1 MDVNRTILRP
11 NGRKGGTPFI
21 ARNSRGGIGSFVISG
36 MRRKV
41 ASRRGPSPSR
51 RGPSPSRRA
60 PSPRA
65 KPASQPPPLA
75 ARRTGERNPLDR
87 LAHRHEFTGIV
98 SRIIPGAGGAD
109 ENRNGAQRPAEAM
122 NGILGASL
130 GLQVAQCRRN
140 HEIFERR
147 RRKSVIPACPSRLC
161 KRTWRGTAKR
171 SPLEKHEA
179 GAGGESAQ
187 SRDDA

>member
-11 NGRKGGTPFI
+11 NGRKGDSLHRAKF
-21 ARNSRGGIGSFVISG
+21 
-36 MRRKV
+36 
-41 ASRRGPSPSR
+41 SRRDRFVRHIGDEAESCK
-51 RGPSPSRRA
+51 
-60 PSPRA
+60 SPRA
-65 KPASQPPPLA
+65 KSKSPRPKSKPPSPKSEGQASESAPA
-75 ARRTGERNPLDR
+75 ARGKTNRRKESSRPAR
-87 LAHRHEFTGIV
+87 PSPRIHRHCLAHHSG
-98 SRIIPGAGGAD
+98 GWGAD
-109 ENRNGAQRPAEAM
+109 ENRNGARRPAEAM

>member
-51 RGPSPSRRA
+51 RA

-87 LAHRHEFTGIV
+87 LAHRHEFTDYLAPHSG
-98 SRIIPGAGGAD
+98 GWGAD
-109 ENRNGAQRPAEAM
+109 ENRNGARRPAAAM
-122 NGILGASL
+122 SGILGASL
-130 GLQVAQCRRN
+130 DLQVAQCRRN

-147 RRKSVIPACPSRLC
+147 RRKSFIPACPSRLC
-161 KRTWRGTAKR
+161 RRTWRGQLSGRRWKSMRRAPGAKAR
-171 SPLEKHEA
+171 NPGTTHERQ
-179 GAGGESAQ
+179 GA
-187 SRDDA
+187 